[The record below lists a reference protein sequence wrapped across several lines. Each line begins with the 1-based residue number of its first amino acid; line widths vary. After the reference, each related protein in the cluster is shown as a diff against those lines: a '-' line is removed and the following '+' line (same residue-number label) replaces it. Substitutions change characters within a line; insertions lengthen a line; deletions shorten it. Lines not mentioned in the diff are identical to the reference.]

1 MQMVNSNSKFLFMS
15 ANTLR
20 IPETQLEDDAA
31 EDHRE
36 EGGLASFTVPLLNSC
51 PNQYSME
58 KRACR
63 FNDRS
68 FSNTDCYW

>member
-15 ANTLR
+15 ANILR
-20 IPETQLEDDAA
+20 IAEAQLEDDAA
-31 EDHRE
+31 GDDR